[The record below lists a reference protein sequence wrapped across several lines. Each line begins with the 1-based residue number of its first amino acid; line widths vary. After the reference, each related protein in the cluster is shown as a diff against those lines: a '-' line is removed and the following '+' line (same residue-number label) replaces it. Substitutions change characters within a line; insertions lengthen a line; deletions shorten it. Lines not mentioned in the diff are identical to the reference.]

1 MDASNKDIEMTE
13 ISIQS
18 RLQTPIEV
26 EESEPFNP
34 DQIVVEVEEAQ
45 DDSDGPNND
54 GQELKVVI
62 GNEGT
67 NQKKWFR

>member
-13 ISIQS
+13 VSIQN

-26 EESEPFNP
+26 EESEPCNP

-67 NQKKWFR
+67 NQKKWIR

>member
-13 ISIQS
+13 VSIQS

-26 EESEPFNP
+26 EESEPCNP

-62 GNEGT
+62 GDEGT

>member
-13 ISIQS
+13 VSIQN

-26 EESEPFNP
+26 EESEPCNP

-67 NQKKWFR
+67 NQKKLR

>member
-13 ISIQS
+13 VSIQS
-18 RLQTPIEV
+18 RLQRPMET
-26 EESEPFNP
+26 EPLNA
-34 DQIVVEVEEAQ
+34 DSIVVVEVQEAQ
-45 DDSDGPNND
+45 DEGSNND

-62 GNEGT
+62 GDKGT